1 MFIFGARSPMTVHM
15 FARLRRRRA
24 LIIGL
29 LIVLAL
35 AMSAVSP
42 WVLWHLKADRPLDI
56 LVVDK
61 TVAKV
66 DYRKHA
72 GLFWVLRYEK
82 FVQRATHRPLALDR
96 DYAGYQHDPDGK
108 PRIVPIPDRP
118 SDVTYIADTYGVYE
132 DDLHDR
138 PLGLRS
144 KLIYGGLSLGEVH
157 TLMHGLKRGAT
168 LVAEFNCIASPTV
181 GQAREELSDALGV
194 RWTGWI
200 GRHFPYLDLTV
211 DLPLW
216 VPRTWKRQTGKPW
229 RFHGPGYVFVNEQ
242 GYLIVLVEGIDTP
255 TPAFRIA
262 VDKDAAERY
271 GTARTQT
278 YDYWFEIMTPRPG
291 AEVLAHFDLGLTESG
306 RTKMRGVP
314 IDGGIPAIVRTKRPG
329 HLAYYFA
336 GDFADQPKV
345 PKSYRYLGIP
355 TIRAWLGA
363 EHRDDQQAFYWRV
376 YVPMMQH
383 ILAEA
388 ERTARS
394 QPSAAGVRT

>member
-1 MFIFGARSPMTVHM
+1 MSVHM
-15 FARLRRRRA
+15 FARLRKRRA

-29 LIVLAL
+29 LVLLTLAVLAV
-35 AMSAVSP
+35 AP
-42 WVLWHLKADRPLDI
+42 WVLWHVKSERPLDV

-61 TVAKV
+61 TVAKA

-72 GLFWVLRYEK
+72 GLFWVLRHEK
-82 FVQRATHRPLALDR
+82 IVQRDTGRPLVLDR
-96 DYAGYQHDPDGK
+96 DYAGYQHQPDGQ

-118 SDVTYIADTYGVYE
+118 SDFTYIADTYGVYE
-132 DDLHDR
+132 DDLLGR

-144 KLIYGGLSLGEVH
+144 NLIYGGLTLDEVRML
-157 TLMHGLKRGAT
+157 THGLKPGAT

-194 RWTGWI
+194 TWTGWI
-200 GRHFPYLDLTV
+200 GRHFSYLDLTV

-229 RFHGPGYVFVNEQ
+229 RFRGPGYVFVNEQ
-242 GYLIVLVEGIDTP
+242 GHLIVLVEGVDTP
-255 TPAFRIA
+255 TPAFRIT
-262 VDKDAAERY
+262 VNKDAAERY
-271 GTARTQT
+271 GTARRQT
-278 YDYWFEIMTPRPG
+278 YDYWFEVMTTRPG
-291 AEVLAHFDLGLTESG
+291 AQVLAQFNLDLTDSG

-345 PKSYRYLGIP
+345 PKSFRYLGIP
-355 TIRAWLGA
+355 KIRAWLGA

-388 ERTARS
+388 EHTARS
-394 QPSAAGVRT
+394 QPSAAGARTE

>member
-1 MFIFGARSPMTVHM
+1 MTRHM
-15 FARLRRRRA
+15 FARLRTRRA

-29 LIVLAL
+29 LTVLTLLVSAL
-35 AMSAVSP
+35 TP
-42 WVLWHLKADRPLDI
+42 WALWHLGRDRPLDV

-61 TVAKV
+61 TVAKA

-72 GLFWVLRYEK
+72 GLFWVLRHEK
-82 FVQRATHRPLALDR
+82 IVQRATGRPLVLDR
-96 DYAGYQHDPDGK
+96 DYAGYQHTPDGQ

-118 SDVTYIADTYGVYE
+118 SDFTYVADTYGVYE
-132 DDLHDR
+132 DDLLGR

-144 KLIYGGLSLGEVH
+144 NLIYGGLSLDEVH
-157 TLMHGLKRGAT
+157 TLTRNLKPGAT

-181 GQAREELSDALGV
+181 GQAREELSEALGV
-194 RWTGWI
+194 QWTGWI
-200 GRHFPYLDLTV
+200 GRHFSYLDLTV

-216 VPRTWKRQTGKPW
+216 VPRTWKRQTGRPW

-255 TPAFRIA
+255 TPAFRIT
-262 VDKDAAERY
+262 VDKVAAERY
-271 GTARTQT
+271 GTARRQT
-278 YDYWFEIMTPRPG
+278 YDYWFEVMKPRPG
-291 AEVLAHFDLGLTESG
+291 AEVLAHFDLDLTDSG

-314 IDGGIPAIVRTKRPG
+314 ITGPIPAIVRTRRPG

-345 PKSYRYLGIP
+345 PATYRYRWLP
-355 TIRAWLGA
+355 KIRAWLGT

-394 QPSAAGVRT
+394 QPSATGGPT